1 MKTRQITY
9 TTEKLNRNFSKPTF
23 ESMAKIVWQR
33 ITNSMAVDVFRFA
46 IDKFN
51 NNSFVQQFFTNG
63 RKYQL
68 REDKKLFCDEF
79 NKHRQANRIA
89 NHFAN
94 PKQERDMQ
102 MWLNELKFGK
112 L

>member
-1 MKTRQITY
+1 MKTKQITY
-9 TTEKLNRNFSKPTF
+9 TTEKLDRNFSKPTF

-33 ITNSMAVDVFRFA
+33 ITNSMFVDVFRFA
-46 IDKFN
+46 I
-51 NNSFVQQFFTNG
+51 
-63 RKYQL
+63 
-68 REDKKLFCDEF
+68 EF
-79 NKHRQANRIA
+79 NRNRQAMKIA

-94 PKQERDMQ
+94 PNQERDMQ